1 MISNE
6 LKFAE
11 KIVNFNENIKNIQSY
26 IKENFNTESKFN
38 EDEMKFNIW
47 TTNIQ
52 DSLRLIAAKDYIN
65 EQLNDYNVE
74 VEYKKGDN

>member
-26 IKENFNTESKFN
+26 IKENFNIESKFN

-47 TTNIQ
+47 TTNIS

-65 EQLNDYNVE
+65 EQLNDLDVE
-74 VEYKKGDN
+74 VEYKKGE